1 MTDPAPAG
9 FFDGVFDRTL
19 TNLRSAWREIAE
31 SARGVLSGTPRP
43 DLPGEDASRL
53 RQQMLS
59 CLDGRGGEVTA
70 RARAADL
77 GRTYLSL
84 DAAGRERFLQ
94 LLAREFDIDH
104 DEVGRCC
111 QTLLEAAEPA
121 QRTAAE
127 RALRA
132 ALEPPR
138 ITLLRQFNALPEGVK
153 FLVDRRAEL
162 IDLGRRDPLLR
173 GLDEDLKRLLANW
186 FDIGFLELKR
196 ITWES
201 PAALLEKLMV
211 YEAVHEIRGWTDLK
225 NRLEAD
231 RRCFAFFH
239 PRMPDEPL
247 IFVEVA
253 LVSGMAGN
261 IHALLDEAAPIGDP
275 QTADAAIFYSIS
287 NCQRGLAGIS
297 FGDFLIK
304 RVVDALAIEL
314 PRLKIFATLSP
325 VPGFRAWLERQDRS
339 APGDLLLPAERTAIE
354 ALGEDGAGGR
364 SPVAA
369 RSGGLARRPA
379 DRRGAARAAAAAVR
393 PLSAAGNGRPPAGRS
408 TRWRI
413 STSATARASSGS
425 TGSATSPPRACSNPP
440 ASWSTI
446 STVSAI
452 SRPITR
458 PIAAKGGSPPRPR
471 CAISRAPAEI
481 AAVAPLHHAGCRAL
495 CYSTTVLR
503 SAGRNGRGRRQPVQ
517 RRAWRNWQTHWI

>member
-1 MTDPAPAG
+1 MTDPDSAPAR
-9 FFDGVFDRTL
+9 FFEGVFDRTL

-31 SARGVLSGTPRP
+31 SARGVLAGSPRTDTSAGDP
-43 DLPGEDASRL
+43 DQI

-84 DAAGRERFLQ
+84 DADGRERFLQ
-94 LLAREFDIDH
+94 LLAGEFDVDRHEID
-104 DEVGRCC
+104 RCC
-111 QTLLEAAEPA
+111 KALVNASGADQRAA
-121 QRTAAE
+121 TE

-162 IDLGRRDPLLR
+162 IDLGQRDPLLAS
-173 GLDEDLKRLLANW
+173 LEDDLKRLLANW

-201 PAALLEKLMV
+201 PAALLEKLMA

-253 LVSGMAGN
+253 LVSGMTGD

-275 QTADAAIFYSIS
+275 HSADSAIFYSIS

-304 RVVDALAIEL
+304 RVVDALATEL
-314 PRLKIFATLSP
+314 PRVKVFATLSP
-325 VPGFRAWLERQDRS
+325 APGFRAWLERQSRGGS
-339 APGDLLLPAERTAIE
+339 AILLPAERLAIE
-354 ALGEDGAGGR
+354 ALGGETPKGDLAALLDRHSDPRVASALRDPLIRLCARYLLHERAPSGR
-364 SPVAA
+364 ALDPVAHFHLSNGA
-369 RSGGLARRPA
+369 RVERLNWLGDTSPKGLQQSAGIMVNYLYRLSEIEA
-379 DRRGAARAAAAAVR
+379 NHEAYRGE
-393 PLSAAGNGRPPAGRS
+393 GRVA
-408 TRWRI
+408 
-413 STSATARASSGS
+413 ASS
-425 TGSATSPPRACSNPP
+425 AIRNLLRA
-440 ASWSTI
+440 
-446 STVSAI
+446 
-452 SRPITR
+452 
-458 PIAAKGGSPPRPR
+458 G
-471 CAISRAPAEI
+471 
-481 AAVAPLHHAGCRAL
+481 
-495 CYSTTVLR
+495 
-503 SAGRNGRGRRQPVQ
+503 
-517 RRAWRNWQTHWI
+517 